1 MNKIKIDF
9 KSPWTMLFALCM
21 GVALMTS
28 LAFADEEPVGYTED
42 GLPIYMED
50 LPVEAR
56 QELLEKNMA
65 EANALLEEAK
75 QDDVVVKDA
84 ISKGLRQLD
93 IEVNLKQGLKVNV
106 LNENSLELFYSDNE
120 IYTIVVDCVK
130 YRWQNESAELTAVDF
145 FNWAVVGSIKVG
157 DRALVTRNPVKNFGN
172 ENLKESFDMNSP
184 RIKNWDFRPR
194 ICTVKHIEKK

>member
-130 YRWQNESAELTAVDF
+130 YRWQNEPAELTAVDF
-145 FNWAVVGSIKVG
+145 FNWAVVGSIKIG

>member
-50 LPVEAR
+50 LPIEAQ
-56 QELLEKNMA
+56 QELLE
-65 EANALLEEAK
+65 EAN
-75 QDDVVVKDA
+75 DDMVVKDA

-106 LNENSLELFYSDNE
+106 LNENSLELFYSDDE

>member
-1 MNKIKIDF
+1 MKKIELNV
-9 KSPWTMLFALCM
+9 KSPWALLISLGM
-21 GVALMTS
+21 AVALMTS

-50 LPVEAR
+50 LPIEAQ
-56 QELLEKNMA
+56 QELLE
-65 EANALLEEAK
+65 EAN
-75 QDDVVVKDA
+75 DDMVVKDA

-106 LNENSLELFYSDNE
+106 LNENSLELFYSDDE

-130 YRWQNESAELTAVDF
+130 YRWQNEPAELTAVDF
-145 FNWAVVGSIKVG
+145 FNWAVVGSIKIG

>member
-1 MNKIKIDF
+1 MNKIKLNI
-9 KSPWTMLFALCM
+9 KSPWALLITLCM

-28 LAFADEEPVGYTED
+28 LAFADEEPIGYTED

-50 LPVEAR
+50 LPIEAQ
-56 QELLEKNMA
+56 QELLE
-65 EANALLEEAK
+65 EAN
-75 QDDVVVKDA
+75 DDIVVKDA

-130 YRWQNESAELTAVDF
+130 YRWQNEPAELTAVDF

>member
-1 MNKIKIDF
+1 MKKIELNV
-9 KSPWTMLFALCM
+9 KSPWALLISLGM
-21 GVALMTS
+21 AVALMTS

-50 LPVEAR
+50 LPIEAQ
-56 QELLEKNMA
+56 QELLE
-65 EANALLEEAK
+65 EAN
-75 QDDVVVKDA
+75 DDMVVKDA

-130 YRWQNESAELTAVDF
+130 YRWQNEPAELTAVDF
-145 FNWAVVGSIKVG
+145 FNWAVVGSIKIG